1 MMQASDLACIIYV
14 NYQGRTFEIHF
25 QMCRYLAKAAAIPA
39 LLGCFWHGSILL
51 AQQSSASSSLPV
63 LTPEKAIGLA
73 EHGRCGES
81 ISALK
86 HAMAATVPTE
96 VRKQAG
102 VLGVRCSLAMDD
114 RDSTDE
120 FIRLLTKQF
129 RKDPDVL
136 FVIVHAYSDLSTRT
150 AQDLGRDAPQSIAA
164 HKLNA
169 EALEMQGKWEPA
181 QLEYEAI
188 IKKDA
193 NVRGIHFLLGRLLLS
208 RPDAGPEAVERA
220 RQEFLTEITID
231 PSNAGAHYI
240 LGELA
245 RRDEKCEEAIPQFT
259 EAIKFN
265 PNFAEA
271 YLGQGLC
278 LVSLKK
284 YEEAVPPLRSAERL
298 TPGNPE
304 VHHTLA
310 TALQRSGQKE
320 EAEKEFSIHRSLISA
335 QGSESPQ

>member
-1 MMQASDLACIIYV
+1 LTA
-14 NYQGRTFEIHF
+14 T
-25 QMCRYLAKAAAIPA
+25 IPA
-39 LLGCFWHGSILL
+39 
-51 AQQSSASSSLPV
+51 
-63 LTPEKAIGLA
+63 
-73 EHGRCGES
+73 
-81 ISALK
+81 
-86 HAMAATVPTE
+86 E

-120 FIRLLTKQF
+120 FIRLLTRQF

-150 AQDLGRDAPQSIAA
+150 AQDLGRTAPQSIAA

-188 IKKDA
+188 IQKDPNA
-193 NVRGIHFLLGRLLLS
+193 RGIHFLLGRLILS
-208 RPDAGPEAVERA
+208 RPDAGPEAAERA
-220 RQEFLTEITID
+220 RQEFLKEITID
-231 PSNAGAHYI
+231 PTNAGAHYV

-245 RRDEKCEEAIPQFT
+245 RRDGKCEEAIPQFS

-271 YLGQGLC
+271 YLGKGLC
-278 LVSLKK
+278 LVSLQK
-284 YEEAVPPLRSAERL
+284 YEEAVPPLRRAEGL

-304 VHHTLA
+304 IHHTLA
-310 TALQRSGQKE
+310 TALQRSGHKE
-320 EAEKEFSIHRSLISA
+320 EAEKEFSIHRSLISG
-335 QGSESPQ
+335 QGAERPQ